1 MVDAMMALRKR
12 LLRDGQTL
20 FFSLLTTSSD
30 TNEMVR
36 SFFEHSGGDFDKVYA
51 IVFGNLQEDEH
62 AAAAVWAAW
71 FLKALVPMPFF
82 QATSARLAEVLS
94 KDLNTA
100 TAMVGFVAEY
110 CPDELH
116 RFAKVIAH
124 DKAALEIVIEKAP
137 PGKLSLIRQI
147 LADLKNEEDSRPHG
161 NEY

>member
-12 LLRDGQTL
+12 LLRQEQTKFL
-20 FFSLLTTSSD
+20 SIIAIYSD
-30 TNEMVR
+30 TNDIVHG
-36 SFFEHSGGDFDKVYA
+36 FLEHSGGDFDKVYT
-51 IVFGNLQEDEH
+51 IVFGDLQEDEH